1 MSENTMNDLKIGVDV
16 GGTKIEAVLVDAMG
30 TVLGSARIP
39 ARHGNDAVIEDIV
52 AVAHQAAGERFDEVR
67 AIGVGTPGTVDSA
80 SGHVGNIVNLDV
92 VSLDMGPLV
101 SQRSGVPAHVENDV
115 NAAAVGAATVLGGA
129 DGMAGTIAFLNFGTG
144 LAAGIVENGV
154 LMHGYSGAAGEIGH
168 IPVEPHRL
176 KCPCGQYGCLETVCS
191 GASVGR
197 LWPNADPPM
206 PDLIRRAK
214 KREAKAV
221 DVLDMVVR
229 AIGDTIQILAQSVDP
244 RLIILGGGM
253 AKTGEPLV
261 EVITAEL
268 RRRESQCRFL
278 ETLDLPARL
287 RLAPVGQPVGAIGAA
302 MAA

>member
-1 MSENTMNDLKIGVDV
+1 MSENTMNNLKIGVDV

-92 VSLDMGPLV
+92 VSLDMGPLI
-101 SQRSGVPAHVENDV
+101 SQRSAHVENDV

-214 KREAKAV
+214 KREAEAV

-244 RLIILGGGM
+244 RLIVLGGGM

-287 RLAPVGQPVGAIGAA
+287 RLAPVDQPVGAIGAA

>member
-1 MSENTMNDLKIGVDV
+1 
-16 GGTKIEAVLVDAMG
+16 
-30 TVLGSARIP
+30 
-39 ARHGNDAVIEDIV
+39 
-52 AVAHQAAGERFDEVR
+52 
-67 AIGVGTPGTVDSA
+67 
-80 SGHVGNIVNLDV
+80 
-92 VSLDMGPLV
+92 
-101 SQRSGVPAHVENDV
+101 
-115 NAAAVGAATVLGGA
+115 
-129 DGMAGTIAFLNFGTG
+129 MAGTIAFLNFGTG

-253 AKTGEPLV
+253 AKTGEPLI

>member
-1 MSENTMNDLKIGVDV
+1 
-16 GGTKIEAVLVDAMG
+16 MG

-92 VSLDMGPLV
+92 VSLDMGPLI

-154 LMHGYSGAAGEIGH
+154 LMHGYSGAAGEIGISQSNLIASSALAGNTDAWKPSARAH
-168 IPVEPHRL
+168 PWDVCGPTPTRR
-176 KCPCGQYGCLETVCS
+176 CPT
-191 GASVGR
+191 
-197 LWPNADPPM
+197 
-206 PDLIRRAK
+206 
-214 KREAKAV
+214 
-221 DVLDMVVR
+221 
-229 AIGDTIQILAQSVDP
+229 
-244 RLIILGGGM
+244 
-253 AKTGEPLV
+253 
-261 EVITAEL
+261 
-268 RRRESQCRFL
+268 
-278 ETLDLPARL
+278 
-287 RLAPVGQPVGAIGAA
+287 
-302 MAA
+302 

>member
-1 MSENTMNDLKIGVDV
+1 MSENTMNNLKIGVDV

-80 SGHVGNIVNLDV
+80 NGHVGNIVNLDV

-144 LAAGIVENGV
+144 LAVAARPAKSAISQSNLIASSALAGNTDAWKQSARAHPWGV
-154 LMHGYSGAAGEIGH
+154 CG
-168 IPVEPHRL
+168 PTPPRR
-176 KCPCGQYGCLETVCS
+176 CPT
-191 GASVGR
+191 
-197 LWPNADPPM
+197 
-206 PDLIRRAK
+206 
-214 KREAKAV
+214 
-221 DVLDMVVR
+221 
-229 AIGDTIQILAQSVDP
+229 
-244 RLIILGGGM
+244 
-253 AKTGEPLV
+253 
-261 EVITAEL
+261 
-268 RRRESQCRFL
+268 
-278 ETLDLPARL
+278 
-287 RLAPVGQPVGAIGAA
+287 
-302 MAA
+302 

>member
-1 MSENTMNDLKIGVDV
+1 MSENTMNNLKIGVDV

-92 VSLDMGPLV
+92 VSLDMGPLI

-191 GASVGR
+191 GIRGTSVAQRRPADARPDSSREKAGGR
-197 LWPNADPPM
+197 GRRCAGHGSARHRRHY
-206 PDLIRRAK
+206 PDFGPIR
-214 KREAKAV
+214 
-221 DVLDMVVR
+221 
-229 AIGDTIQILAQSVDP
+229 
-244 RLIILGGGM
+244 
-253 AKTGEPLV
+253 
-261 EVITAEL
+261 
-268 RRRESQCRFL
+268 
-278 ETLDLPARL
+278 
-287 RLAPVGQPVGAIGAA
+287 
-302 MAA
+302 

>member
-1 MSENTMNDLKIGVDV
+1 MSENTMNNLKIGVDV

-92 VSLDMGPLV
+92 VSLDMGPLI

-214 KREAKAV
+214 SGR
-221 DVLDMVVR
+221 
-229 AIGDTIQILAQSVDP
+229 P
-244 RLIILGGGM
+244 RPSM
-253 AKTGEPLV
+253 CWTW
-261 EVITAEL
+261 
-268 RRRESQCRFL
+268 
-278 ETLDLPARL
+278 
-287 RLAPVGQPVGAIGAA
+287 
-302 MAA
+302 

>member
-1 MSENTMNDLKIGVDV
+1 MSENTMNNLKIGVDV

-176 KCPCGQYGCLETVCS
+176 KCPCGQYGCLETVC
-191 GASVGR
+191 
-197 LWPNADPPM
+197 
-206 PDLIRRAK
+206 
-214 KREAKAV
+214 
-221 DVLDMVVR
+221 
-229 AIGDTIQILAQSVDP
+229 
-244 RLIILGGGM
+244 
-253 AKTGEPLV
+253 
-261 EVITAEL
+261 
-268 RRRESQCRFL
+268 
-278 ETLDLPARL
+278 
-287 RLAPVGQPVGAIGAA
+287 
-302 MAA
+302 

>member
-1 MSENTMNDLKIGVDV
+1 
-16 GGTKIEAVLVDAMG
+16 MG

-154 LMHGYSGAAGEIGH
+154 LMHGYSGAAGEIG
-168 IPVEPHRL
+168 ISQSNL
-176 KCPCGQYGCLETVCS
+176 I
-191 GASVGR
+191 ASSALAGNTDAWKPSARAHPWTSVAQR
-197 LWPNADPPM
+197 RPADA
-206 PDLIRRAK
+206 DLIRRAK
-214 KREAKAV
+214 KREAEAV

-244 RLIILGGGM
+244 RLIVLGGGM

-261 EVITAEL
+261 EVIAAEL
-268 RRRESQCRFL
+268 R
-278 ETLDLPARL
+278 PARNRNADSL
-287 RLAPVGQPVGAIGAA
+287 KRCCRPGCVWHPSINRSEPSVPPWRHSTGIVPGHGR
-302 MAA
+302 

>member
-1 MSENTMNDLKIGVDV
+1 MSENTMNNLKIGVDV

-92 VSLDMGPLV
+92 VSLDMGPLI
-101 SQRSGVPAHVENDV
+101 SQRSGVP
-115 NAAAVGAATVLGGA
+115 
-129 DGMAGTIAFLNFGTG
+129 GTIAFLNFGTG

-197 LWPNADPPM
+197 LWPNADP
-206 PDLIRRAK
+206 
-214 KREAKAV
+214 
-221 DVLDMVVR
+221 
-229 AIGDTIQILAQSVDP
+229 
-244 RLIILGGGM
+244 RLIDLGGGM

-287 RLAPVGQPVGAIGAA
+287 RLAPVDQPVGAIGAA

>member
-1 MSENTMNDLKIGVDV
+1 MKNRGGLMSENTMNNLKIGVDV

-92 VSLDMGPLV
+92 VSLDMGPLI

-168 IPVEPHRL
+168 ISIDLDGPL
-176 KCPCGQYGCLETVCS
+176 CPCGKRGCLETMISGTALKKQLSAADVEQHQNILARAGRYLGQALSMPVGLLDMADVCVY
-191 GASVGR
+191 GQ
-197 LWPNADPPM
+197 PNIINETFIDAAQQYLDAATSSSFHKHTV
-206 PDLIRRAK
+206 IRRCECGPDITVQGEAIAVVFQHLAK
-214 KREAKAV
+214 
-221 DVLDMVVR
+221 
-229 AIGDTIQILAQSVDP
+229 
-244 RLIILGGGM
+244 
-253 AKTGEPLV
+253 
-261 EVITAEL
+261 
-268 RRRESQCRFL
+268 
-278 ETLDLPARL
+278 
-287 RLAPVGQPVGAIGAA
+287 
-302 MAA
+302 

>member
-1 MSENTMNDLKIGVDV
+1 MSENTMNNLKIGVDV

-92 VSLDMGPLV
+92 VSLDMGPLI

-154 LMHGYSGAAGEIGH
+154 LMHGY
-168 IPVEPHRL
+168 R
-176 KCPCGQYGCLETVCS
+176 CG
-191 GASVGR
+191 
-197 LWPNADPPM
+197 
-206 PDLIRRAK
+206 RRN
-214 KREAKAV
+214 RPYPSRTSSPQV
-221 DVLDMVVR
+221 PLR
-229 AIGDTIQILAQSVDP
+229 AIRMLGN
-244 RLIILGGGM
+244 RLIGRIRGTSVAQRRPADARPDSSREKAGGRG
-253 AKTGEPLV
+253 
-261 EVITAEL
+261 
-268 RRRESQCRFL
+268 RRCAGHGS
-278 ETLDLPARL
+278 ARH
-287 RLAPVGQPVGAIGAA
+287 RRHYPDFGPIR
-302 MAA
+302 

>member
-1 MSENTMNDLKIGVDV
+1 M
-16 GGTKIEAVLVDAMG
+16 
-30 TVLGSARIP
+30 
-39 ARHGNDAVIEDIV
+39 
-52 AVAHQAAGERFDEVR
+52 R

-176 KCPCGQYGCLETVCS
+176 KCLRAIRMLGNSLLGRIR
-191 GASVGR
+191 GASVAQRRPADARPDSSREKAGGQGR
-197 LWPNADPPM
+197 RCAGHGSARH
-206 PDLIRRAK
+206 RRHHTNPGS
-214 KREAKAV
+214 
-221 DVLDMVVR
+221 VR
-229 AIGDTIQILAQSVDP
+229 
-244 RLIILGGGM
+244 
-253 AKTGEPLV
+253 
-261 EVITAEL
+261 
-268 RRRESQCRFL
+268 
-278 ETLDLPARL
+278 
-287 RLAPVGQPVGAIGAA
+287 
-302 MAA
+302 

>member
-1 MSENTMNDLKIGVDV
+1 MSENTMNNLKIGVDV

-92 VSLDMGPLV
+92 VSLDMGPLI

-144 LAAGIVENGV
+144 LAAG
-154 LMHGYSGAAGEIGH
+154 
-168 IPVEPHRL
+168 
-176 KCPCGQYGCLETVCS
+176 
-191 GASVGR
+191 
-197 LWPNADPPM
+197 
-206 PDLIRRAK
+206 
-214 KREAKAV
+214 
-221 DVLDMVVR
+221 
-229 AIGDTIQILAQSVDP
+229 
-244 RLIILGGGM
+244 
-253 AKTGEPLV
+253 

-287 RLAPVGQPVGAIGAA
+287 RLAPVDQPVGAIGAA